1 VPAGR
6 LGTIRREY
14 ERWAAPLVRSSDHL
28 EVALIE
34 DQAPPAASRTL
45 LQFLVSRGR
54 STSPAI
60 RVWVFSASLAI
71 LAGLLYATLIRNEP
85 PLAVP
90 FQIPWWII
98 AVGFALADIKVIEV
112 HFRRE
117 SHAFSLTEVPA
128 VVGLFFLSPSEY
140 LIAMTLGALA
150 ALVVSSRQSPVKLG
164 FNLANYLLLAVVTI
178 GVFRAIEDSA
188 GAPGMLE
195 YAAAFTATFIAAVV
209 AAVSIATAITLS
221 GGAPQFKKLPD
232 MLQFG
237 ALVAVANTSIALLAV
252 TILWFA
258 PSAIWLLVIPIV
270 VLFLAYGAWV
280 SEREK
285 HERLE
290 MIYQSSRILQHSPEL
305 DVALVALL
313 DHARSMFRAE
323 LAEIVLES
331 GGDNHQAVRTSS
343 IQDGPSETIVA
354 IGEMATHPS
363 LDALILERRAG
374 MVVLPRTPG
383 GRQMPIRQAMV
394 APLVGEAGV
403 IGLFTIANRLTEGT
417 EFGADDLRLLE
428 TLANQAGVALE
439 NGQLEQSLAELSRLK
454 EQLRYQAYHDPLT
467 DMANRLQFI
476 ESATARIVGQ
486 QSSGVHPVILLLD
499 LDDFKN
505 VNDTMGH
512 AAGDELLVM
521 VTERLRTCVRQ
532 DDLAARL
539 GGDEFGILVDDQDAL
554 SHALV
559 LADRLIE
566 ELSAAYVVRGQDV
579 VVGVSIGIAMS
590 RGPEQS
596 ASELLGNADVAMY
609 TAKASGRRRFA
620 VFDPTMHAAI
630 VARRELSTDL
640 ARGIGRSEL
649 TVLYQPIVNLST
661 LEPVG
666 VEALVRWQHPT
677 RGLVEPDAFIS
688 LAEESGS
695 ILPLG
700 RYVLEN
706 AAAEVQGWHGP
717 DVFLSVNVSAVQ
729 LQQADFLGEVERAL
743 SVSGL
748 PAERLVLE
756 ITESAMFRDTQATI
770 DKLTALRTRG
780 VRVAIDDFGTGY
792 ASLTYLRRFP
802 VDVLKIAKDFIGPAA
817 EDSQEWAFAGAILAL
832 GQQLGLRVV
841 AEGVEDEGQ
850 LVRLRQM
857 GCELGQGYY
866 FARPAP
872 LERLDIGARPPL
884 IAQATKAPAGD

>member
-1 VPAGR
+1 MSG
-6 LGTIRREY
+6 GY
-14 ERWAAPLVRSSDHL
+14 EWWAAPT
-28 EVALIE
+28 
-34 DQAPPAASRTL
+34 AASGDHVEMGSSINRARPVQTPAPLRFL
-45 LQFLVSRGR
+45 LDRGR
-54 STSPAI
+54 LLTPAV
-60 RVWVFSASLAI
+60 RVWTFSASLAV
-71 LAGLLYATLIRNEP
+71 LAGIVYVILIGDDP

-90 FQIPWWII
+90 FQIPWWVV
-98 AVGFALADIKVIEV
+98 AAGFALADIKVIEV

-128 VVGLFFLSPSEY
+128 VIGLFFLSPSQY
-140 LIAMTLGALA
+140 LLALTVGALA
-150 ALVVSSRQSPVKLG
+150 ALLISSRQAPVKLG
-164 FNLANYLLLAVVTI
+164 FNLANYLLLSVVMI
-178 GVFRAIEDSA
+178 AVFRGLQHST
-188 GAPGMLE
+188 GAPGLLE
-195 YAAAFTATFIAAVV
+195 YVAAFAATLVAAVV

-252 TILWFA
+252 TVLWFE
-258 PSAIWLLVIPIV
+258 PTAIWLLVIPIV

-331 GGDNHQAVRTSS
+331 GGDDHRAVRTSS
-343 IQDGPSETIVA
+343 IQDGASETIVP
-354 IGEMATHPS
+354 IREMEIDAS
-363 LDALILERRAG
+363 LGALITERRAG

-467 DMANRLQFI
+467 DMPNRLQFI
-476 ESATARIVGQ
+476 ESATARIVSQ
-486 QSSGVHPVILLLD
+486 QSSGVRPVILLLD

-554 SHALV
+554 NHALV

-566 ELSAAYVVRGQDV
+566 ELSAAYLVRGHDV

-630 VARRELSTDL
+630 VARRELSTEL

-649 TVLYQPIVNLST
+649 TVLYQPIVNLQS

-677 RGLVEPDAFIS
+677 RGLVEPDSFIS

-706 AAAEVQGWHGP
+706 AATEVQRWYRP
-717 DVFLSVNVSAVQ
+717 DAFVSVNVSAVQ

-743 SVSGL
+743 GVSEL

-770 DKLTALRTRG
+770 DKLTALRERG
-780 VRVAIDDFGTGY
+780 VRIAIDDFGTGY
-792 ASLTYLRRFP
+792 SSLTYLRRFP

-817 EDSQEWAFAGAILAL
+817 DNQGWAFAGAILAL

-841 AEGVEDEGQ
+841 AEGVEEEGQ

-866 FARPAP
+866 FARPAR
-872 LERLDIGARPPL
+872 LERLADGATPQL
-884 IAQATKAPAGD
+884 AAHAAGAD

>member
-1 VPAGR
+1 M
-6 LGTIRREY
+6 
-14 ERWAAPLVRSSDHL
+14 
-28 EVALIE
+28 
-34 DQAPPAASRTL
+34 
-45 LQFLVSRGR
+45 SRGR
-54 STSPAI
+54 SLSPAI
-60 RVWVFSASLAI
+60 RVWLFSVSLAI
-71 LAGLLYATLIRNEP
+71 LASILYVVLIGNEP

-98 AVGFALADIKVIEV
+98 AAGFALADIKVIEV

-128 VVGLFFLSPSEY
+128 VIGLFFLGPSEY
-140 LIAMTLGALA
+140 LIAMTLGAAA
-150 ALVVSSRQSPVKLG
+150 ALLISSRQSPVKLG

-178 GVFRAIEDSA
+178 GVFRAIEHA
-188 GAPGMLE
+188 VGAPGLGE
-195 YAAAFTATFIAAVV
+195 YVAAFAATLVAAVV
-209 AAVSIATAITLS
+209 AAISIATAITLS

-252 TILWFA
+252 TVLWYA
-258 PSAIWLLVIPIV
+258 PTAIWLLAIPIV

-323 LAEIVLES
+323 LAEIVLKS
-331 GGDNHQAVRTSS
+331 GGEDSRAVRTSS
-343 IQDGPSETIVA
+343 IQDAESETIVP
-354 IGEMATHPS
+354 IGEMEIHPS
-363 LDALILERRAG
+363 LEALIAERRAG
-374 MVVLPRTPG
+374 LVVLPRTPG

-417 EFGADDLRLLE
+417 EFGSDDVRLLE

-467 DMANRLQFI
+467 DMPNRLQFI
-476 ESATARIVGQ
+476 ETATSRIVSQ
-486 QSSGVHPVILLLD
+486 QSTGDRPVILLLD

-521 VTERLRTCVRQ
+521 VTERLRQCVRQ

-554 SHALV
+554 NHALV

-630 VARRELSTDL
+630 VARRELSTEL
-640 ARGIGRSEL
+640 AKGIGRSEL
-649 TVLYQPIVNLST
+649 MVLYQPIVNLTT

-666 VEALVRWQHPT
+666 IEALVRWQHPT

-700 RYVLEN
+700 RYVLES
-706 AAAEVQGWHGP
+706 AATEVQLWHGP
-717 DVFLSVNVSAVQ
+717 DVFVSVNVSAVQ

-743 SVSGL
+743 SLSRL

-770 DKLTALRTRG
+770 EKLTELRERG
-780 VRVAIDDFGTGY
+780 VRIAIDDFGTGY
-792 ASLTYLRRFP
+792 SSLTYLRRFP

-817 EDSQEWAFAGAILAL
+817 EDNQGWAFAGAILAL

-841 AEGVEDEGQ
+841 AEGVEDEAQ
-850 LVRLRQM
+850 LARLRQM

-872 LERLDIGARPPL
+872 LERLADRAGQLLASQAAVSGA
-884 IAQATKAPAGD
+884 D

>member
-1 VPAGR
+1 
-6 LGTIRREY
+6 
-14 ERWAAPLVRSSDHL
+14 
-28 EVALIE
+28 
-34 DQAPPAASRTL
+34 
-45 LQFLVSRGR
+45 VSRGR
-54 STSPAI
+54 SSSPAI
-60 RVWVFSASLAI
+60 RVWAFSASLAV
-71 LAGLLYATLIRNEP
+71 LAGVLYVALIRNDP

-90 FQIPWWII
+90 FEIPWWLVAI
-98 AVGFALADIKVIEV
+98 GFALADIKVIEV

-128 VVGLFFLSPSEY
+128 VIGLFFLSPSEY
-140 LIAMTLGALA
+140 VLAVLLGALA
-150 ALVVSSRQSPVKLG
+150 ALLISSRRTPVKLG
-164 FNLANYLLLAVVTI
+164 FNLANYLLLAVVMI
-178 GVFRAIEDSA
+178 GVFRSIQQGT
-188 GAPGMLE
+188 GAPGVIE
-195 YAAAFTATFIAAVV
+195 YIAAFAATLVAAVV
-209 AAVSIATAITLS
+209 AAVSIAAAITLS

-258 PSAIWLLVIPIV
+258 PSAIWLLAIPII

-290 MIYQSSRILQHSPEL
+290 LIYQSSRILQHSPEL

-331 GGDNHQAVRTSS
+331 GGEEHRAVRTSS
-343 IQDGPSETIVA
+343 IQDGPSETIVPIRA
-354 IGEMATHPS
+354 MEIHPS
-363 LDALILERRAG
+363 LERPIAERRAG
-374 MVVLPRTPG
+374 LVVLPRTPG
-383 GRQMPIRQAMV
+383 GRSMPIRQAMV

-417 EFGADDLRLLE
+417 EFGPDDLRLLE

-454 EQLRYQAYHDPLT
+454 EQLRYQAYHDSLT
-467 DMANRLQFI
+467 DMPNRLQFI
-476 ESATARIVGQ
+476 ETATSRLLGEQ
-486 QSSGVHPVILLLD
+486 ESGIRPVILLLD

-539 GGDEFGILVDDQDAL
+539 GGDEFGILVNDHAGLTRSL
-554 SHALV
+554 S
-559 LADRLIE
+559 LAERLID
-566 ELSAAYVVRGQDV
+566 ELSAAYVVRGHDV

-630 VARRELSTDL
+630 VARRQLSTELS
-640 ARGIGRSEL
+640 RGIGRSEL
-649 TVLYQPIVNLST
+649 TVLHQPIVNLHT

-666 VEALVRWQHPT
+666 VEALVRWRHPT

-688 LAEESGS
+688 LAEESGA

-706 AAAEVQGWHGP
+706 AARQVQEWNRP
-717 DVFLSVNVSAVQ
+717 DIFLSVNVSAVQ
-729 LQQADFLGEVERAL
+729 LQQADFLDEVESAL
-743 SVSGL
+743 SLSGL
-748 PAERLVLE
+748 SGERLVLE

-770 DKLTALRTRG
+770 DKLAALRQRG
-780 VRVAIDDFGTGY
+780 VRIAIDDFGTGY
-792 ASLTYLRRFP
+792 SSLTYLRRFP
-802 VDVLKIAKDFIGPAA
+802 VDVLKIAKDFIGPAQ
-817 EDSQEWAFAGAILAL
+817 EDSQEWAFTGAILAL
-832 GQQLGLRVV
+832 GRQLGLVVV
-841 AEGVEDEGQ
+841 AEGVEDQGQ
-850 LVRLRQM
+850 LARLREL
-857 GCELGQGYY
+857 GCEFGQGFY

-872 LERLDIGARPPL
+872 LDE
-884 IAQATKAPAGD
+884 IAVPNRAAAAGWSAVGG

>member
-1 VPAGR
+1 
-6 LGTIRREY
+6 
-14 ERWAAPLVRSSDHL
+14 
-28 EVALIE
+28 VA
-34 DQAPPAASRTL
+34 R
-45 LQFLVSRGR
+45 VSL
-54 STSPAI
+54 
-60 RVWVFSASLAI
+60 FSAFLAI
-71 LAGLLYATLIRNEP
+71 LAAVLFVLLIQDDA

-90 FQIPWWII
+90 FHIPWWLVAI
-98 AVGFALADIKVIEV
+98 GFALADIKVIEV

-128 VVGLFFLSPSEY
+128 VIGLFFLGPTEY
-140 LIAMTLGALA
+140 LAAMTLGALA
-150 ALVVSSRQSPVKLG
+150 ALLLSSRQAVVKLV
-164 FNLANYLLLAVVTI
+164 FNLANYLLVGVAMI
-178 GVFRAIEDSA
+178 AVFRAIEHST
-188 GAPGMLE
+188 GVPGLLE
-195 YAAAFTATFIAAVV
+195 YAAGFASTVV
-209 AAVSIATAITLS
+209 AAIVSAVSIAAAITLS

-237 ALVAVANTSIALLAV
+237 VLVAVANTSIALLAV

-258 PSAIWLLVIPIV
+258 PAAIWLLMIPIV

-290 MIYQSSRILQHSPEL
+290 LIYQSSRILQHSPEL
-305 DVALVALL
+305 DTALVALL

-331 GGDNHQAVRTSS
+331 GGDDHHAVRTSS
-343 IQDGPSETIVA
+343 IQDGPSETIVPIKA
-354 IGEMATHPS
+354 MEVHPS
-363 LDALILERRAG
+363 LLPLINERRAG
-374 MVVLPRTPG
+374 LVVLPQTPG
-383 GRQMPIRQAMV
+383 GRSLAIRQAMV
-394 APLVGEAGV
+394 APLVGETGV
-403 IGLFTIANRLTEGT
+403 IGLFTVANRLTEGT
-417 EFGADDLRLLE
+417 EFGAEDVRLLE

-467 DMANRLQFI
+467 DMPNRVQFI
-476 ESATARIVGQ
+476 ETATTRIQTQLPGDPQ
-486 QSSGVHPVILLLD
+486 PVILLLD

-521 VTERLRTCVRQ
+521 VTERLRACVREE
-532 DDLAARL
+532 DMAARL
-539 GGDEFGILVDDQDAL
+539 GGDEFAILVSDDESLTRAV
-554 SHALV
+554 S
-559 LADRLIE
+559 LADRLIDS
-566 ELSAAYVVRGQDV
+566 LSAAFVVRGHDV

-590 RGPEQS
+590 RAADQS

-620 VFDPTMHAAI
+620 VFNPTMHAAI
-630 VARRELSTDL
+630 VERRELSTEL

-649 TVLYQPIVNLST
+649 AVLHQPIVDLVT

-666 VEALVRWQHPT
+666 VEALVRWHHPT

-700 RYVLEN
+700 RYVLET
-706 AAAEVQGWHGP
+706 AARDVQAMAGTGIW
-717 DVFLSVNVSAVQ
+717 VSVNVSAVQ
-729 LQQADFLGEVERAL
+729 LQQAGFLGAVERAL
-743 SVSGL
+743 GNSGL
-748 PAERLVLE
+748 SAERLVLE

-770 DKLTALRTRG
+770 EKLTALRQRG
-780 VRVAIDDFGTGY
+780 VRIAIDDFGTGY
-792 ASLTYLRRFP
+792 SSLTYLRRFP
-802 VDVLKIAKDFIGPAA
+802 VDILKIARDFIGPAA
-817 EDSQEWAFAGAILAL
+817 EETQEWAFTGAILAL
-832 GQQLGLRVV
+832 GRKLGLTVV

-850 LVRLRQM
+850 LERLRQM
-857 GCELGQGYY
+857 GCELGQGYF

-872 LERLDIGARPPL
+872 LATLFGTATNGAVGSAAPQDRPAPVRDAQLALD
-884 IAQATKAPAGD
+884 